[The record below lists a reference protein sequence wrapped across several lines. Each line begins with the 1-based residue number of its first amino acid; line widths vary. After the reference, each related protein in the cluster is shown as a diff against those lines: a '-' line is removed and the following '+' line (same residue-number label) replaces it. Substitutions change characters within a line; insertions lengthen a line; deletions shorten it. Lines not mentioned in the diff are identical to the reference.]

1 MASLDNVQEVLTHIK
16 ESLKNNKIE
25 SGNTKLAKLSRTLL
39 IISGVLFFT
48 GLIIFLPYYVK
59 NDIYGNYKEKIFT
72 LMIWPLLASQLLAAT
87 SLLLHLADGLKF
99 LKSSIKNPTSP
110 FFELVIKN
118 SSSDIEI
125 VNYLKTKKS
134 EDLKYALLQISSER
148 EAFCNRTAFL
158 AGTITNIGFLPALV
172 TYLVALKQLNL
183 FDEITNFPPTGYSG
197 FLFLIPIFYLM
208 GAYGKS
214 LDTLLKRG
222 ASLLEFVILEKEKS
236 ERKKFRQK
244 LKDALPL

>member
-16 ESLKNNKIE
+16 KSLKDNKIE
-25 SGNTKLAKLSRTLL
+25 SSKTKLAKLSRSLL
-39 IISGVLFFT
+39 IASGILFFT

-59 NDIYGNYKEKIFT
+59 NDIYGSYKEKIFT
-72 LMIWPLLASQLLAAT
+72 LMIWPLLVSQLLAAI
-87 SLLLHLADGLKF
+87 SLLLHIVDGLKF
-99 LKSSIKNPTSP
+99 IKSSIKNPTSP

-125 VNYLKTKKS
+125 VNYLRTKKS
-134 EDLKYALLQISSER
+134 EDLKFALLEISSER
-148 EAFCNRTAFL
+148 EAFFNRTAFL

-183 FDEITNFPPTGYSG
+183 FDEIKNFPPTGYSG

-236 ERKKFRQK
+236 ERKKFSQK
-244 LKDALPL
+244 FER